1 MVFTTGP
8 DEYAFTSGDSAFLRQ
23 RPYTT
28 KIPETT
34 QGKGH
39 MKALVLSAGFGT
51 RLRPH
56 SLRIPKP
63 MFPVWGQPII
73 DIIIRQLVD
82 AGAEG
87 IAVNTHHLAD
97 QVETFLAG
105 QPYARQLVIRR
116 EKRLLG
122 TGGAVGNF
130 ADFLSGGPFVV
141 INSDILCDIDIRRV
155 YREHKDR
162 GQAATLV
169 MHDHPSFNKVAVD
182 ESRSIRGFSGKTKES
197 DRLLAFTGISVI
209 DPAVYRFV
217 EPGEACCIIDIFRK
231 MIAAGE
237 TVAALAV
244 HGHYWNDLG
253 TPERFR
259 DAVVYRML
267 PEAITKACPEH
278 YSQRA
283 PGYSNENAPPAFRQN
298 RLAGD
303 GSDRKYFRVEAGECS
318 LVLADHG
325 IHTGESFGQAD
336 AFATIGRHLGEKGMP
351 VPEIYGFDRFSGL
364 VLIEDAGDIHLQ
376 DIVLRENDPAVIS
389 GLYRKI
395 IDELAEMSVS
405 GKIGFD
411 TAWAYQGACY
421 DRELIIEKECLY
433 FTQCLVKGYLQVR
446 DVPEQ
451 RLMPEFQRLSGAI
464 LENAYNGLMHRD
476 FQSRNI
482 LVKNGRPFF
491 IDFQGARIGPVQ
503 YDLASL
509 LADPYVNL
517 GEDLV
522 SELAAYAGERVAAR
536 THPGTWDTKRFFRG
550 YRLCCISRL
559 MQALGA
565 YGFLVVEKGKAGFER
580 YISVA
585 LERLA
590 RHLEA
595 LPENDAGGRLEALIS
610 VVSTAEDR
618 LAGQAKNQNT
628 KKG

>member
-8 DEYAFTSGDSAFLRQ
+8 GASAIISGDSESLRQ
-23 RPYTT
+23 RPCIT
-28 KIPETT
+28 KTSETT
-34 QGKGH
+34 QGKGQ

-56 SLRIPKP
+56 SFRIPKP
-63 MFPVWGQPII
+63 MFPVCGRPII
-73 DIIIRQLVD
+73 DIIIRYLVD

-97 QVETFLAG
+97 QVETFLAW
-105 QPYARQLVIRR
+105 QPYAGQLVVRR

-130 ADFLSGGPFVV
+130 ADFLSDGPFVL
-141 INSDILCDIDIRRV
+141 INSDVLCDIDIRRA
-155 YREHKDR
+155 YREHKDQ
-162 GQAATLV
+162 GHAATLV
-169 MHDHPSFNKVAVD
+169 MHDHPTFNKVAVD
-182 ESRSIRGFSGKTKES
+182 DSGSIRGFSGKTEES
-197 DRLLAFTGISVI
+197 DRLLAFTGISVL
-209 DPAVYRFV
+209 DPVVYRFV
-217 EPGEACCIIDIFRK
+217 EPGEACCIIDIFRQ
-231 MIAAGE
+231 MITAGE

-259 DAVVYRML
+259 DAVADRML
-267 PEAITKACPEH
+267 PEAITKACPER

-283 PGYSNENAPPAFRQN
+283 AGYSNENDTPAFRRK

-318 LVLADHG
+318 LILADHG
-325 IHTGESFGQAD
+325 IHSGESFGQAE
-336 AFATIGRHLGEKGMP
+336 AFATIGRHLGEKGIP

-364 VLIEDAGDIHLQ
+364 VFIEDAGDIHLQ
-376 DIVLRENDPAVIS
+376 DIVLQENDPAVIS
-389 GLYRKI
+389 RLYRKI
-395 IDELAEMSVS
+395 IDELEAMSVS

-411 TAWAYQGACY
+411 TAWAYQGAYY

-433 FTQCLVKGYLQVR
+433 FTQCLVKGYLQIR
-446 DVPEQ
+446 DIPEQ
-451 RLMPEFQRLSGAI
+451 RLLPEFQRLAGAI
-464 LENAYNGLMHRD
+464 LENAYNGFMHRD

-482 LVKNGRPFF
+482 LVKNSRPVF

-517 GEDLV
+517 DEDLV
-522 SELAAYAGERVAAR
+522 SGLAAYAGERVAAR
-536 THPGTWDTKRFFRG
+536 AHPGTWDTKRFFRG

-565 YGFLVVEKGKAGFER
+565 YGFLVAEKGKNGFEP
-580 YISVA
+580 YIPVA

-595 LPENDAGGRLEALIS
+595 LPENDACRRLETLIS

-618 LAGQAKNQNT
+618 LADQAKNQNT